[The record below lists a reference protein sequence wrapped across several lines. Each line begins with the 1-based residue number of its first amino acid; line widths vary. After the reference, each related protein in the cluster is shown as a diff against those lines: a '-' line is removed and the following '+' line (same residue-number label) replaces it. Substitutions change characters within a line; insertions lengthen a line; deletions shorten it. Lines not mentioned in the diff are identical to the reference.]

1 MNSGVFF
8 NEQQQNQKLMN
19 LRLQLNQKG
28 KLIQNN
34 NHPLVFFQNS
44 QIQSRPIMTHTY
56 GFNES
61 HEDLWNQP

>member
-1 MNSGVFF
+1 
-8 NEQQQNQKLMN
+8 MN

-34 NHPLVFFQNS
+34 NHPLIFFQNS